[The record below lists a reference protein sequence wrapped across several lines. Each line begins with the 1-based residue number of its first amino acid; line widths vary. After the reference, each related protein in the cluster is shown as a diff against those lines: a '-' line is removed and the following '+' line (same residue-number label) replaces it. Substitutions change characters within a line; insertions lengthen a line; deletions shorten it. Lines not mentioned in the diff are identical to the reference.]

1 MVVFEKMQAFFR
13 YLQPAAAHSLRSHVC
28 GLRCEKSDAHVV
40 SFSDFI
46 VSSLR
51 DELCEASYY
60 AGLSIILPSSKNSMV
75 AAPVSI

>member
-13 YLQPAAAHSLRSHVC
+13 Y
-28 GLRCEKSDAHVV
+28 
-40 SFSDFI
+40 FI